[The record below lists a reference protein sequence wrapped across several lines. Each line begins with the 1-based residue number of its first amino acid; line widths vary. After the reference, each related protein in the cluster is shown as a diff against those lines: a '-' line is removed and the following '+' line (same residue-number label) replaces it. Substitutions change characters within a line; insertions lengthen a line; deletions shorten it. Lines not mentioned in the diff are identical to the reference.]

1 MALLPFNGLSLC
13 INFFA
18 MNKFLKRVKREKREE
33 NRRGAVSLER
43 DGKDLVALE
52 EFQACW
58 ASLAEVRRKARRA
71 EMYTRRDQ
79 WGDYVR
85 DPDSGNMITE
95 RELIMKQGK
104 VPLKNNMV
112 WPIVNNVEGQFR
124 SIVTKPVCVV
134 RDQREAKIGEMMSAA
149 IEYVH
154 DLNDMQEVD
163 AATLRA
169 AMPSGIIAQ
178 RLEFGP
184 NEAKGNRS
192 DVWAFDVN
200 CDRIFFNTSIE
211 DARGWDITHI
221 GEIMDL
227 TFDKIM
233 ASFGR
238 SAEEKEMIRQIYGD
252 KGRMGYDYN
261 SMTRENDMDFYSPVK
276 TDLCR
281 VIFGWRLENREAYF
295 CHDHLKG
302 VFFYVPKKDKYIV
315 DETNRKRKEE
325 GLANG
330 VAEEDI
336 LLIDMEE
343 REEQYWVYRY
353 MSPDGYCLDKGES
366 PYWHGGHNYVLSL
379 MHFSRGCIYNFVEQ
393 FIDQQRSINRTA
405 MLIDFIRSTSSK
417 GLLVVDESA
426 FESMTR
432 EEIVDEYVRYNGVM
446 FVKPKQGVNVRDVI
460 HQFNGAASTAGDYEL
475 LNLQLKLINEISG
488 VNSAM
493 QGHAATS
500 GTPASLY
507 AQQVQN
513 SSLNLKSLFGRMNS
527 FRKNRDMK
535 IMQMIQQFYTEAKN
549 VEIAGMDYSEE
560 AKYYNPEKVRNADI
574 DLTITDGS
582 NTPAYQML
590 ANDFL
595 MQLFQAQAIDV
606 KTMLE
611 NTSYPF
617 AAKVLEAIKRNEQQA
632 MEQQQMQGVQQ
643 LPIDNPLMQRAM
655 DNNNA
660 GEFDGV
666 KMSA

>member
-1 MALLPFNGLSLC
+1 
-13 INFFA
+13 
-18 MNKFLKRVKREKREE
+18 MNKFLKRVKKEKKAERI
-33 NRRGAVSLER
+33 SLGVTMER
-43 DGKDLVALE
+43 DEKDLEALL

-71 EMYTRRDQ
+71 EMYTRGDQ
-79 WGDYVR
+79 WGDVVR
-85 DPDSGNMITE
+85 DPDTGSYITE
-95 RELIMKQGK
+95 RELIKKQGK

-149 IEYVH
+149 IEYAH

-163 AATLRA
+163 AASLRT
-169 AMPSGIIAQ
+169 AMSSGIIAQ
-178 RLEFGP
+178 RLEYGP
-184 NEAKGNRS
+184 NFAKGNRT

-200 CDRIFFNTSIE
+200 SDRIFFNTSIE

-227 TFDKIM
+227 TFDQIM
-233 ASFGR
+233 AAFGK
-238 SAEEKEMIRQIYGD
+238 SAKEKEMIRQIYGD

-261 SMTRENDMDFYSPVK
+261 SMTREKDMDFYSPAE

-281 VIFGWRLENREAYF
+281 VVFGWRLENREAYF
-295 CHDHLKG
+295 CHDTLRG
-302 VFFYVPKKDKYIV
+302 IFFYVPKKDKYIV

-379 MHFSRGCIYNFVEQ
+379 LHFSRGCIHNFVEQ

-426 FESMTR
+426 FDSMSR
-432 EEIVDEYVRYNGVM
+432 EEIVDEYVRYNGVL

-513 SSLNLKSLFGRMNS
+513 SSLNLKSLFGRMAS
-527 FRKNRDMK
+527 FRRNRDMK
-535 IMQMIQQFYTEAKN
+535 LMQMIQQFYTDSHYIG
-549 VEIAGMDYSEE
+549 IAGRDYSEE
-560 AKYYNPEKVRNADI
+560 AKWYNPEKVMNADF
-574 DLTITDGS
+574 DLTLTDGN

-590 ANDFL
+590 ANEFL

-611 NTSYPF
+611 NSSYPF
-617 AAKVLEAIKRNEQQA
+617 AAKILEAIKNNEQQA
-632 MEQQQMQGVQQ
+632 MEQQQMAGVPQV
-643 LPIDNPLMQRAM
+643 PVENPLMQRAM

-660 GEFDGV
+660 SELDGIR
-666 KMSA
+666 MNA